1 MALGN
6 RYKTAPG
13 AGTVAALI
21 LVLVFGSPW
30 YSDWVTKNTNPNTA
44 GGWWLR
50 LLTWPHWTFD
60 SSDSLR
66 AIIVA
71 DLKAILLVVL
81 TLFFPVPAARLA
93 AGSCPRH
100 DQPALRRLGRLH
112 LCGCPGRAADHPV
125 PGQSI
130 ADRGVPGGRRRRDV
144 RLVRRLDRGSGL
156 SGRTPRYALSQ
167 SLMASLRSAGS
178 RLDNR

>member
-13 AGTVAALI
+13 AGTLAALI

-30 YSDWVTKNTNPNTA
+30 YADWAQRNTDPDTA

-50 LLTWPHWTFD
+50 LLTWPHWEIN

-66 AIIVA
+66 EIVVA

-81 TLFFPVPAARLA
+81 TTLFLFLLPGSQLARARGTLSQFFAGWAAYIFAGGFAALLTTLFLRNPSLLGAFQA
-93 AGSCPRH
+93 AGS
-100 DQPALRRLGRLH
+100 G
-112 LCGCPGRAADHPV
+112 AAYGLFV
-125 PGQSI
+125 GWI
-130 ADRGVPGGRRRRDV
+130 VGVATLGGRRGTR
-144 RLVRRLDRGSGL
+144 
-156 SGRTPRYALSQ
+156 
-167 SLMASLRSAGS
+167 
-178 RLDNR
+178 

>member
-30 YSDWVTKNTNPNTA
+30 YADWVEKNTKPDTA

-66 AIIVA
+66 QIIVT
-71 DLKAILLVVL
+71 DLKAILLIVL
-81 TLFFPVPAARLA
+81 TLLFLFLLPGSQLARARGTISQFFAGWAAYVFAAALA
-93 AGSCPRH
+93 ALLTTLFLANPSLIG
-100 DQPALRRLGRLH
+100 AFK
-112 LCGCPGRAADHPV
+112 AAGD
-125 PGQSI
+125 G
-130 ADRGVPGGRRRRDV
+130 ATYGVFVGWIVGLATLGGRRGTR
-144 RLVRRLDRGSGL
+144 
-156 SGRTPRYALSQ
+156 
-167 SLMASLRSAGS
+167 
-178 RLDNR
+178 

>member
-30 YSDWVTKNTNPNTA
+30 YADWVTKNSNPDTA

-60 SSDSLR
+60 SSHSLR

-71 DLKAILLVVL
+71 DLKAILLIVL
-81 TLFFPVPAARLA
+81 TLLFLFLLPGSQLARARGTVSQLFAGWAAYIFAAALA
-93 AGSCPRH
+93 ALLT
-100 DQPALRRLGRLH
+100 ALFLANPSLIAAF
-112 LCGCPGRAADHPV
+112 RAAGDGATYGLFV
-125 PGQSI
+125 GWI
-130 ADRGVPGGRRRRDV
+130 VGLATLGGRRGTR
-144 RLVRRLDRGSGL
+144 
-156 SGRTPRYALSQ
+156 
-167 SLMASLRSAGS
+167 
-178 RLDNR
+178 

>member
-21 LVLVFGSPW
+21 LVLIFGSPW
-30 YSDWVTKNTNPNTA
+30 YADWVEANTKASTA

-60 SSDSLR
+60 SGDSLR

-71 DLKAILLVVL
+71 DLKAILLIVL
-81 TLFFPVPAARLA
+81 TALFLFLLPGSQLARARGTISQFFAGWAAYIFAAAFAALLTTLFLANPSLLGAFQA
-93 AGSCPRH
+93 AGNG
-100 DQPALRRLGRLH
+100 AAYGLFVGWIVGLATLG
-112 LCGCPGRAADHPV
+112 GY
-125 PGQSI
+125 
-130 ADRGVPGGRRRRDV
+130 RGTR
-144 RLVRRLDRGSGL
+144 
-156 SGRTPRYALSQ
+156 
-167 SLMASLRSAGS
+167 
-178 RLDNR
+178 